1 MPDELRWTLMKR
13 QRTIP
18 SEMSFDLDAALDEA
32 VVLSRLNPTPREAAL
47 ALVHHQ
53 LAKSCFCPAGYGGC
67 EELLILSNFCDTY
80 VYADLCAD
88 GETSVETVRDF
99 FEDIHNNSEV
109 YEELH
114 FLEARE
120 LSVGTIFCEMESEMC
135 AYMQEHHPNDAAAYR
150 EAVEPLADIDRW
162 GMEVVLGDEAI
173 GGEIEIR
180 VLCYQA
186 EALAFYRG
194 MYAAAGVGP
203 KAVVVPN
210 LCESH
215 SARSRHLSLDGPLGA
230 VLRAGPLPSALLVP
244 RWNAG
249 LLAGTAWPYLWRGG
263 PRFVWAL
270 QAPMPNLGP
279 LIFGQ

>member
-1 MPDELRWTLMKR
+1 MPEFN
-13 QRTIP
+13 
-18 SEMSFDLDAALDEA
+18 FDLDAALGD
-32 VVLSRLNPTPREAAL
+32 SHPFPTVREQAL
-47 ALVHHQ
+47 DLRHHQ
-53 LAKSCFCPAGYGGC
+53 LVKSCFCPAGYGGC
-67 EELLILSNFCDTY
+67 EELLNLWGFCDTY

-88 GETSVETVRDF
+88 GVTSVETVRDF
-99 FEDIHNNSEV
+99 FQDIHNNPDIC
-109 YEELH
+109 EELH
-114 FLEARE
+114 FVTARE
-120 LSVGTIFCEMESEMC
+120 LSVGSIFCEMEAEMC
-135 AYMQEHHPNDAAAYR
+135 AFMQEHHPNDAAAYR

-263 PRFVWAL
+263 PRFVLAI
-270 QAPMPNLGP
+270 QAPMPSLGP